1 MSMPTEESVTPN
13 PFDSAKP
20 LPKSQ
25 FPDGY
30 LADLPP
36 EPGDGADLEPGEMDP
51 AEAGDRP

>member
-13 PFDSAKP
+13 PFDDAKP

-30 LADLPP
+30 LQDVPP
-36 EPGDGADLEPGEMDP
+36 EPGDGADLEPDEKDR
-51 AEAGDRP
+51 AGDRP